1 MRYSLIQRGR
11 LAHPYHSLLSGTS
24 IAISRVVKAKKEGEK
39 VLAPV
44 DFPTYEAAERY
55 TRRVGLVKA
64 YQLRTRYQEYSR
76 EATVHIYL
84 LFRIRKEHIAN
95 K

>member
-1 MRYSLIQRGR
+1 MVYEIFFDPNGAVWRIRITVYY
-11 LAHPYHSLLSGTS
+11 LAF

-44 DFPTYEAAERY
+44 DFPTYEAAELY

-64 YQLRTRYQEYSR
+64 YQLRTRYQEYSTQLNGVF
-76 EATVHIYL
+76 AHAVS
-84 LFRIRKEHIAN
+84 N
-95 K
+95 S